1 MSINKKLHK
10 RLVKNNA
17 ISLICYD
24 IIPSDVWQVF
34 TKWRNKPGIKVN
46 VVQFMMLKQR
56 VYQIEFVGDIKLL
69 EDDLIKIDP
78 RYLKKLPWWKR
89 FINYGK
95 KTLRKIL

>member
-1 MSINKKLHK
+1 MKNLHRHLK
-10 RLVKNNA
+10 KNNA

-24 IIPSDVWQVF
+24 IIPSDVWQVY
-34 TKWRNKPGIKVN
+34 TKWRNRQGIKVN
-46 VVQFMMLKQR
+46 VGQFTLMKQR
-56 VYQIEFVGDIKLL
+56 VYQIEFVGNIRLL
-69 EDDLIKIDP
+69 EDDLVKIDP

>member
-1 MSINKKLHK
+1 MNKKLHK

-46 VVQFMMLKQR
+46 VAQFVHMKQR
-56 VYQIEFVGDIKLL
+56 VYQIEFICNDLTIL
-69 EDDLIKIDP
+69 EDDLKNIDP
-78 RYLKKLPWWKR
+78 RYLKKISWLKR
-89 FINYGK
+89 IRNKFSHGRQNN
-95 KTLRKIL
+95 